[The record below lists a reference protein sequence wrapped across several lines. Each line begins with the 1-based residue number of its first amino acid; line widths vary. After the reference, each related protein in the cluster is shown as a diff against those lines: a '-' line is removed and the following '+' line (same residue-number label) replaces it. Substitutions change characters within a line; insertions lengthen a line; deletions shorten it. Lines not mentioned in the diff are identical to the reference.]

1 MKTETIPI
9 EALTLDPANVRRHGK
24 RNLEAIKGSLLRF
37 GQQKAIVVDEN
48 GVVVAG
54 NGTLEAA
61 RALGWKELQVVRT
74 ALAGADRTAFSIAD
88 NRTAELAAWDEDALA
103 KALVSLKCDDAID
116 ELATGFTDDEIERIV
131 RDLKG
136 DDDIEEDE
144 VPDPPKD
151 PITQPGDLW
160 ILGNHRILC
169 ADSTDGR
176 SVETVTEG
184 SPVDMVF
191 TDPPWNVAIGQD
203 SNPKHRQRDG
213 LQNDAL
219 TSDEFAAF
227 LARFAAT
234 VRKIVTGDLYVVLG
248 ASEWPTL
255 DRCLRDA
262 GFHWSGTIIW
272 AKDSFVLG
280 RSKYH
285 RRYEPIWY
293 GWKTT
298 GKSSYRAGRDQD
310 DVWEIPRPKRSEEH
324 PTMKPVA
331 LPAKAIQNSCS
342 CGGTVLDPFMGA
354 GSTLIAAEHRERRA
368 IGIEIEPRF
377 CDVIVERW
385 ENLTGQKAERR
396 NVKC

>member
-1 MKTETIPI
+1 MKTETLPL

-37 GQQKAIVVDEN
+37 GQQKAIVVDGN

-103 KALVSLKCDDAID
+103 KALDSLKCDDAID

-151 PITQPGDLW
+151 PITHLGDLW
-160 ILGNHRILC
+160 ILGNHRLIC

-176 SVETVTEG
+176 SVDTVTEG
-184 SPVDMVF
+184 ARVDMVF

-234 VRKIVTGDLYVVLG
+234 VREIVSGDLYVVLG
-248 ASEWPTL
+248 ASE
-255 DRCLRDA
+255 
-262 GFHWSGTIIW
+262 
-272 AKDSFVLG
+272 
-280 RSKYH
+280 
-285 RRYEPIWY
+285 
-293 GWKTT
+293 
-298 GKSSYRAGRDQD
+298 
-310 DVWEIPRPKRSEEH
+310 
-324 PTMKPVA
+324 
-331 LPAKAIQNSCS
+331 
-342 CGGTVLDPFMGA
+342 
-354 GSTLIAAEHRERRA
+354 
-368 IGIEIEPRF
+368 
-377 CDVIVERW
+377 
-385 ENLTGQKAERR
+385 
-396 NVKC
+396 